1 MKLKNYY
8 KKNKKQPILI
18 FAPYNFLI
26 FLDTQLHEP
35 IMSEKTISEY
45 FGNGVL
51 ISSIFF
57 HSDEFFSQKIGCG
70 FYKFRL
76 HGNEGFIIK
85 FLVLAFSK
93 NYQPKNLKEI
103 AIS

>member
-8 KKNKKQPILI
+8 KKQPILI

-35 IMSEKTISEY
+35 KISEKTISEF

-51 ISSIFF
+51 FF
-57 HSDEFFSQKIGCG
+57 QE
-70 FYKFRL
+70 KFQDL
-76 HGNEGFIIK
+76 FC
-85 FLVLAFSK
+85 
-93 NYQPKNLKEI
+93 
-103 AIS
+103 